1 MFKNMAITDGANSSG
16 GGLFSRELE
25 QTPERSGRRRGLVVG
40 AILLVLLGLWLWM
53 QGSEGGALR
62 ALSPVQRQAL
72 YQETWRDQRAR
83 CLVGEAER
91 RDTPA
96 QCQHR
101 AEFLLRFPQCD
112 VACRA
117 ELAPSFSPTPP

>member
-1 MFKNMAITDGANSSG
+1 MFRNMAMTDGADSSG

-25 QTPERSGRRRGLVVG
+25 PASPGAGRRRGLVVG
-40 AILLVLLGLWLWM
+40 AVLLGLLGLWLWM
-53 QGSEGGALR
+53 RGSEGGALR
-62 ALSPVQRQAL
+62 ALSPAQRQAL

-83 CLVGEAER
+83 CLGPER
-91 RDTPA
+91 SDTPG

-112 VACRA
+112 VACRT
-117 ELAPSFSPTPP
+117 ELAPSFPSPAP

>member
-1 MFKNMAITDGANSSG
+1 MFKNMAITEGANSPG

-25 QTPERSGRRRGLVVG
+25 APRGSGRRRGLVVG

-53 QGSEGGALR
+53 RGSEGGALR

-83 CLVGEAER
+83 CLAPGER
-91 RDTPA
+91 RDTA
-96 QCQHR
+96 EQCQHR

-117 ELAPSFSPTPP
+117 ELAPSFSPVSP

>member
-1 MFKNMAITDGANSSG
+1 MFKNMAIMDGADPSSG

-25 QTPERSGRRRGLVVG
+25 QAPSGGRRRGLMVG

-53 QGSEGGALR
+53 RGSEGGALR
-62 ALSPVQRQAL
+62 AMSPAQRQAL

-83 CLVGEAER
+83 CLGAER
-91 RDTPA
+91 ADSTG

-112 VACRA
+112 GACRA
-117 ELAPSFSPTPP
+117 ELAPSLALPSP